1 MKTRI
6 ILLAIIMI
14 SIMSCN
20 SEKKTNSEVI
30 SDTITE
36 KYWKLKTLN
45 GREVTMVETQTR
57 ETYFILKSEDN
68 RLKGFAGCNTFGGT
82 FTTLEK
88 GNSIRFTSV
97 LSTLMACPD
106 VVVNE
111 TEFLK
116 VFNLADHYTIK
127 DDVLSLNIGKR
138 APLAVFEA
146 VYMN

>member
-20 SEKKTNSEVI
+20 SEKKTNSKVI

-45 GREVTMVETQTR
+45 GREVTMVENQIR
-57 ETYFILKSEDN
+57 ETYFILKSEEN
-68 RLKGFAGCNTFGGT
+68 RLKGFSGCNTFGGT
-82 FTTLEK
+82 FTLEK
-88 GNSIRFTSV
+88 GNSIRFTNV

-146 VYMN
+146 VYIN

>member
-45 GREVTMVETQTR
+45 GREVTMVENQTR
-57 ETYFILKSEDN
+57 ETYFILKSEEN

-82 FTTLEK
+82 FTLEK

>member
-45 GREVTMVETQTR
+45 GREVTMVENQTR

-82 FTTLEK
+82 FTLEK
-88 GNSIRFTSV
+88 GNSIRFTNV

>member
-1 MKTRI
+1 MKARI
-6 ILLAIIMI
+6 ILLVIIMI
-14 SIMSCN
+14 SIMGCN
-20 SEKKTNSEVI
+20 SEKKTDTEVI

-45 GREVTMVETQTR
+45 GREVTMVENQTR
-57 ETYFILKSEDN
+57 ETFFILKSEDN

-82 FTTLEK
+82 FILEK
-88 GNSIRFTSV
+88 GNSIRFTNL
-97 LSTLMACPD
+97 LSTLMACTD
-106 VVVNE
+106 VDVNE

-116 VFNLADHYTIK
+116 IFNLADSYTIK